1 MRSIRNWYNKWLS
14 FRKSIS
20 NGDSGNKESEE
31 EMFGVT
37 DLEITPAGSA
47 EKRVIYAIGV
57 LNYMIESIYKIF

>member
-1 MRSIRNWYNKWLS
+1 L
-14 FRKSIS
+14 
-20 NGDSGNKESEE
+20 NGDSGNIESEE